1 MTVQANES
9 GHKKKKSLLSGILG
23 GAKTIWVLAIV
34 LALFAVF
41 GALTILGNAAATQT
55 YWVLGRDVPA
65 RTQITPDMLLPKEA
79 KVGGAPD
86 TAYDNVFVRDNPV
99 FTKIALGAG
108 DVVTASNAGP
118 LTRITEDVPENFVG
132 ASFTAEPE
140 LAVSGK
146 VRTGDF
152 IDLIAVND
160 GGASGVTSKVV
171 LQHVLVL
178 DVTVAPSSIAAEA
191 VQGQEGENLDPGPE
205 SEAVRSGIPSVYTV
219 AVSPKDATKL
229 AVARA
234 YDLYVVLS
242 GNLPDE
248 NVDVST
254 SATELFNGPVTDSSA
269 GSYGS
274 VFIKRWDVAFEVG
287 NVYVDDSGELWKVNA
302 DGQWQQGDTEALAAG
317 DTPPGY
323 LPVPAGTEFTDAD
336 GTYWIAVARQAAE
349 NDDTDAPTGTGAP
362 VAPAVWLAPE
372 TGEQLTLGDN
382 PDGFDPHAEFSK
394 NAAEDVAAG
403 Q

>member
-23 GAKTIWVLAIV
+23 GAKTIWVVAIV

-65 RTQITPDMLLPKEA
+65 RTQVTPEMLVMKEA

-86 TAYDNVFVRDNPV
+86 TAYDDVFVRDNPV

-108 DVVTASNAGP
+108 DIVTASNAGP

-140 LAVSGK
+140 IAVAGK

-160 GGASGVTSKVV
+160 AATAGITSKVV

-191 VQGQEGENLDPGPE
+191 VEGQEGENLDPGPE
-205 SEAVRSGIPSVYTV
+205 SEAVRGGIPSVYTV

-242 GNLPDE
+242 GNLPDTTVE
-248 NVDVST
+248 VST
-254 SATELFNGPVTDSSA
+254 SANEMFNSPVGDSSA

-274 VFIKRWDVAFEVG
+274 VFIKRWDVAFEAG
-287 NVYVDDSGELWKVNA
+287 NVYVDNGGELWKVNA
-302 DGQWQQGDTEALAAG
+302 EGQWQQGDAEPLAVG

-323 LPVPAGTEFTDAD
+323 LPIPAGTEFTDKDGLYWVAIAQGDAD
-336 GTYWIAVARQAAE
+336 EVPDSPNA
-349 NDDTDAPTGTGAP
+349 
-362 VAPAVWLAPE
+362 APAGAAVWVAPE
-372 TGEQLTLGDN
+372 TGVQLDAGDN
-382 PDGFDPHAEFSK
+382 PDGYDPHAEFSQT
-394 NAAEDVAAG
+394 AAEDVAAAG